1 MEEDNTV
8 RIKSDHPPEIALP
21 PTPLNIFAG
30 YEIVHRVFKSQKILV
45 RGKHVNRFGSGLREE
60 RRQRRLII
68 FGEKAV
74 PESKANR

>member
-30 YEIVHRVFKSQKILV
+30 YEIVNHTFKAEKIFI
-45 RGKHVNRFGSGLREE
+45 RGKHVNNSGSGQRE
-60 RRQRRLII
+60 Q
-68 FGEKAV
+68 
-74 PESKANR
+74 ESNGD